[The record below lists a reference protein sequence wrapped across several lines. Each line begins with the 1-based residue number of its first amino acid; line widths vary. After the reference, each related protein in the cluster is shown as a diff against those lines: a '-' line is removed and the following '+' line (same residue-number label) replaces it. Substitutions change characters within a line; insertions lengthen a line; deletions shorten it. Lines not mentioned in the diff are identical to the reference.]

1 MTISTRETRT
11 RSLARHAEAVID
23 EVAAEGYSYRMTRAE
38 LRGFCLALSIIAR
51 LAGRNKEPSNAQ
63 A

>member
-1 MTISTRETRT
+1 MTISTRATRA

-23 EVAAEGYSYRMTRAE
+23 DVAAEGYSYTMTEEE
-38 LRGFCLALSIIAR
+38 LRGFCLAISILAR
-51 LAGRNKEPSNAQ
+51 LAGRKKGRSNAQ